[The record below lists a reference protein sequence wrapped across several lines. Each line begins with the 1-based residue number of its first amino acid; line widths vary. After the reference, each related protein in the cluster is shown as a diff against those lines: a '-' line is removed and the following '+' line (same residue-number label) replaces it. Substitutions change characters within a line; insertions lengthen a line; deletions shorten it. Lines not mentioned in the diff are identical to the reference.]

1 MGMKIDG
8 RTALLTGA
16 TGGLGRAIAEGLA
29 DAGATLVLSGRR
41 EEDLLALAESLPGS
55 DHRVVVADLAEDG
68 EAERL
73 AAATPGVDILV
84 ANAGLPG
91 AGWLSEF
98 SADEVKRAVRV
109 NLEAP
114 MLLAQALFPAMLE
127 RGSGALVF
135 VSSLSGKSASPRT
148 SIYNATKFG
157 LRGFAL
163 GLRTD
168 LGPRGI
174 GVSLVSPGFV
184 REAGMFADAGAKTPP
199 LMGTTTP
206 AAVAAAVR
214 RAIVDDKV
222 EITVAPLLD
231 RVAAHAGMVS
241 PRASVIAQ
249 SGSVGQRAAAAVTEA
264 HSKDKR

>member
-1 MGMKIDG
+1 MELAA

-16 TGGLGRAIAEGLA
+16 TGGLGRAIARGLA

-41 EEDLLALAESLPGS
+41 ERDLLALAESLPGA

-68 EAERL
+68 EAEKL
-73 AAATPGVDILV
+73 AAAAAGVDILV

-91 AGWLSEF
+91 AGWLAEF
-98 SADEVKRAVRV
+98 SAEEVKRALRV

-114 MLLAQALFPAMLE
+114 MLLARALFPAMLE
-127 RGSGALVF
+127 RGSGHLVF
-135 VSSLSGKSASPRT
+135 VSSLSGKSASPRA
-148 SIYNATKFG
+148 SVYNATKFG

-168 LGPRGI
+168 LAPRGV

-184 REAGMFADAGAKTPP
+184 RDAGMFAEAGEKKPP

-206 AAVAAAVR
+206 AAVADAVR
-214 RAIVDDKV
+214 SAIVSDRV
-222 EITVAPLLD
+222 EVVVAPLFD
-231 RVAAHAGMVS
+231 RLAAHAGLVS
-241 PRASVIAQ
+241 PRVAVLAQ
-249 SGSVGQRAAAAVTEA
+249 SGSVGRRAAEAIAAGHDEG
-264 HSKDKR
+264 KR

>member
-1 MGMKIDG
+1 MGMEISG

-16 TGGLGRAIAEGLA
+16 TGGLGRAIAKGLA
-29 DAGATLVLSGRR
+29 DSGATLVLSGRR

-73 AAATPGVDILV
+73 AEATPGVDILV

-91 AGWLSEF
+91 SGWLSEF
-98 SADEVKRAVRV
+98 SAEEVKRAVRV

-114 MLLAQALFPAMLE
+114 MLLARALYPSMLE
-127 RGSGALVF
+127 RGAGHLVF
-135 VSSLSGKSASPRT
+135 VSSLSGKSASPR
-148 SIYNATKFG
+148 SSVYNATKFG

-168 LGPRGI
+168 LGPQGV

-184 REAGMFADAGAKTPP
+184 RDAGMFADTGAGTPP
-199 LMGTTTP
+199 MMGTTTP
-206 AAVAAAVR
+206 SAVSDAVVK
-214 RAIVDDKV
+214 AIVADKV
-222 EITVAPLLD
+222 EIAVAPLFD
-231 RVAAHAGMVS
+231 RVAAHAGLVS
-241 PRASVIAQ
+241 PRAAVLAQ
-249 SGSVGQRAAAAVTEA
+249 SGSVGQRAAAAVGGG
-264 HSKDKR
+264 DP

>member
-1 MGMKIDG
+1 MGMEICG

-16 TGGLGRAIAEGLA
+16 TGGLRRAIAKGLA
-29 DAGATLVLSGRR
+29 AAGATLVLSGRR

-55 DHRVVVADLAEDG
+55 DHRIVVADLAEDG

-73 AAATPGVDILV
+73 ADATPGVDILV

-98 SADEVKRAVRV
+98 SAEEVKRAVRV

-114 MLLAQALFPAMLE
+114 MLLARALFPAMLE

-148 SIYNATKFG
+148 SVYNATKFG

-174 GVSLVSPGFV
+174 GVSLVPPRLV
-184 REAGMFADAGAKTPP
+184 REAGRFADPRAETPP
-199 LMGTTTP
+199 MMGTTTP
-206 AAVAAAVR
+206 DAVA
-214 RAIVDDKV
+214 
-222 EITVAPLLD
+222 VAPFLD
-231 RVAAHAGMVS
+231 RVAAHAGLVAPS
-241 PRASVIAQ
+241 IAVRAS
-249 SGSVGQRAAAAVTEA
+249 SGSVGQKSAAAVA
-264 HSKDKR
+264 DGHSKDKR

>member
-1 MGMKIDG
+1 MGMEISG

-16 TGGLGRAIAEGLA
+16 TGGLGRAIAKGLA
-29 DAGATLVLSGRR
+29 GAGATLVLSGRR
-41 EEDLLALAESLPGS
+41 EEDLLAPAESLPGP

-127 RGSGALVF
+127 RGSGHLVF

-168 LGPRGI
+168 LAPRGI
-174 GVSLVSPGFV
+174 GVYLVSPSFV
-184 REAGMFADAGAKTPP
+184 RESGMFADAGGQTPP
-199 LMGTTTP
+199 GFATTPP
-206 AAVAAAVR
+206 AAVAAAVQK
-214 RAIVDDKV
+214 AIPADKV
-222 EITVAPLLD
+222 EIAVAPLLD
-231 RVAAHAGMVS
+231 RAAAHAGLAI
-241 PRASVIAQ
+241 PRASVIVQ
-249 SGSVGQRAAAAVTEA
+249 
-264 HSKDKR
+264 